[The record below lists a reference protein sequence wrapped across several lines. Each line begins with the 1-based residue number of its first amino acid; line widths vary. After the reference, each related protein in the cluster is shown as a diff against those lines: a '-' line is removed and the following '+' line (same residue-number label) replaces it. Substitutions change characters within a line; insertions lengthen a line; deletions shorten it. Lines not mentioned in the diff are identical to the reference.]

1 MNRLFQFPI
10 LIFALSGFL
19 HGSEPL
25 GRFDRFVC
33 DEGLKLIKKE
43 FVVSYFEHSNLQRA
57 LEQRERLEDL
67 HLEEMNNPKNA
78 FYNEFK
84 LSVIKNRQTKNYL
97 VVDQICYTNN
107 GISSQASV
115 MAAMFRI
122 KHGLQTGVIKAHT
135 NRFSPVGNEQRDHL
149 ELIFEGLRH

>member
-1 MNRLFQFPI
+1 MPI
-10 LIFALSGFL
+10 LLFVLSGLL

-33 DEGLKLIKKE
+33 DDGLKLLKKE
-43 FVVSYFEHSNLQRA
+43 FVVSYYESSNLQKV

-84 LSVIKNRQTKNYL
+84 LSVLKNRQTGNYL

-107 GISSQASV
+107 GISSQALV

-122 KHGLQTGVIKAHT
+122 SHGLQTRVVKAHT
-135 NRFSPVGNEQRDHL
+135 NRFSSVGNKERDHL
-149 ELIFEGLRH
+149 ELIFEGQRHTY